1 MAMRHLILT
10 SLIVTTL
17 LLPATLLWARIYI
30 WTDAEGVKHFS
41 QEPPPENATEIMVKD
56 EVHFDASLDA
66 KQQHTEQPVE
76 QEVEAAPMQ
85 SPKPSAA
92 AKRQQ
97 TRIVLKGNVILVPTT
112 LIYGGRQID
121 THLVLDTG
129 ASSTV
134 LHAPLA
140 KRLGIQPKI
149 NTQIRVASGEMVNAQ
164 AVNMDAIRVGPHK
177 MQGMRTLIIRHQG
190 PQTPHQGL
198 LGLNFLSQ
206 FPYSVDMR
214 SMVINWGTQI
224 PAAGP

>member
-1 MAMRHLILT
+1 MRHLFLK
-10 SLIVTTL
+10 SLVVATL

-41 QEPPPENATEIMVKD
+41 QEPPPENASEIMVKD
-56 EVHFDASLDA
+56 EVRFDPSADA
-66 KQQHTEQPVE
+66 KQRHTEQTTE
-76 QEVEAAPMQ
+76 QALEASPM
-85 SPKPSAA
+85 PSKKSRAVA
-92 AKRQQ
+92 RGQQ
-97 TRIVLKGNVILVPTT
+97 TRIVVKGNVILVPAT
-112 LIYGGRQID
+112 LIYGGRQVD
-121 THLVLDTG
+121 TQLVLDTG

-140 KRLGIQPKI
+140 ERLGIEPEI
-149 NTQIRVASGEMVNAQ
+149 NTKIRVASGEMVNAQ
-164 AVNMDAIRVGPHK
+164 AVNMDAIRVGPHNL
-177 MQGMRTLIIRHQG
+177 QGMRTLIIRHQG

-214 SMVINWGTQI
+214 AMVINWGTQL

>member
-1 MAMRHLILT
+1 MRNLFLK
-10 SLIVTTL
+10 SLIVVTL
-17 LLPATLLWARIYI
+17 LLPATHLWARIYI

-56 EVHFDASLDA
+56 EVRFDPSSDA
-66 KQQHTEQPVE
+66 KQHHTGQTTEQA
-76 QEVEAAPMQ
+76 VEAPPMQ
-85 SPKPSAA
+85 SPKPRTSA
-92 AKRQQ
+92 KLQQ
-97 TRIVLKGNVILVPTT
+97 TRIVVKGSVILVPTT
-112 LIYGGRQID
+112 LIYGGRQVD
-121 THLVLDTG
+121 AQLVLDTG

-140 KRLGIQPKI
+140 ERLGIEPKI

-164 AVNMDAIRVGPHK
+164 AVNIDTISVGPHQL
-177 MQGMRTLIIRHQG
+177 QGMRTLIIRHQG

-214 SMVINWGTQI
+214 AMVINWGTQI

>member
-1 MAMRHLILT
+1 MRHLFLK
-10 SLIVTTL
+10 SLIVVAL

-56 EVHFDASLDA
+56 EVRFDPSSDA
-66 KQQHTEQPVE
+66 KQHHSGQTAEQA
-76 QEVEAAPMQ
+76 VEASPMG
-85 SPKPSAA
+85 SKKSRPAA
-92 AKRQQ
+92 RSQQ
-97 TRIVLKGNVILVPTT
+97 TRIVVKGNVILVPAT
-112 LIYGGRQID
+112 LIYGGRQIE
-121 THLVLDTG
+121 TQLVLDTG

-140 KRLGIQPKI
+140 ARLGIEPQV
-149 NTQIRVASGEMVNAQ
+149 NTKIRVASGEMVNAQ
-164 AVNMDAIRVGPHK
+164 AVNMDTIRVGPHQ

-206 FPYSVDMR
+206 FPYSLDMR
-214 SMVINWGTQI
+214 AMVINWGAQI
-224 PAAGP
+224 PATGP